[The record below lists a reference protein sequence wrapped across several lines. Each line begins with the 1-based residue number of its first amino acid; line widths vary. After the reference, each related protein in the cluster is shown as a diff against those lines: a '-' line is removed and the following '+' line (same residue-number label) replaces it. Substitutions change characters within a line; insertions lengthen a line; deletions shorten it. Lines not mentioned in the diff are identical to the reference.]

1 MRDELKNST
10 HDRLTD
16 ALFYLFAVT
25 TIIRSTP
32 TSAGGVATNPAA
44 AAGATGAAAVG
55 TLRTANAA
63 TQLAAASGTVKA
75 KKALPEIEMHF
86 EPDRDS
92 MVLPPASTV
101 PVEFEATAND
111 ELPSAIDVHSDV
123 KPIPEPA
130 NGMLFKEFNSEVLL
144 HDICFFT
151 LVVWARWLGF
161 LFRYQNACSVLR
173 FTQFLTTPI
182 FVSPLACA
190 RRSRSFER
198 RFLFR
203 CAFRVSSIVLLFSTP
218 LLVCFVCR

>member
-10 HDRLTD
+10 YDRLTD

-151 LVVWARWLGF
+151 LCCLGAVARF
-161 LFRYQNACSVLR
+161 SVSLPKCLLR
-173 FTQFLTTPI
+173 FAIHTI
-182 FVSPLACA
+182 FNNAD
-190 RRSRSFER
+190 F
-198 RFLFR
+198 RFAVGVR
-203 CAFRVSSIVLLFSTP
+203 
-218 LLVCFVCR
+218 